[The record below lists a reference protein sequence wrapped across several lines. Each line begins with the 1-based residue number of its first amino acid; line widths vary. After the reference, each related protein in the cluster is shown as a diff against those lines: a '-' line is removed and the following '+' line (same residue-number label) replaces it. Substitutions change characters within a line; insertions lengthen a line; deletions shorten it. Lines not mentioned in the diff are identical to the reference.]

1 MTTFIPLRT
10 VAQMLNAGGST
21 MFGKGIRARDV
32 MARFH
37 DLTDHQR
44 ANVANW
50 CIRQGAD
57 PVPTLYPVGCVIT
70 DDAVYADGC
79 TINARRVC
87 DCADPGCPSC
97 YGWCQREP
105 VLTVYRVDMDDC
117 TGTVMCCDCARDAL
131 DSGVYGTVEIA
142 SDETLFAHRTA

>member
-10 VAQMLNAGGST
+10 VAQMLHAGGST

-57 PVPTLYPVGCVIT
+57 PVPTLYPT
-70 DDAVYADGC
+70 KS
-79 TINARRVC
+79 RRVC
-87 DCADPGCPSC
+87 DCTDPGCPSC
-97 YGWCQREP
+97 HGRCSQDS
-105 VLTVYRVDMDDC
+105 VVTVYRVDMDDSV
-117 TGTVMCCDCARDAL
+117 GTAMCLDCARDGVESGLVYACDIADVPAL
-131 DSGVYGTVEIA
+131 Y
-142 SDETLFAHRTA
+142 AHCTA